1 MRWHAVS
8 KGPEVELV
16 QVFDLSRALWSVLV
30 IDTIK
35 VQGCVLE
42 LDLARVLAR
51 AVRPCLT

>member
-1 MRWHAVS
+1 M
-8 KGPEVELV
+8 LV
-16 QVFDLSRALWSVLV
+16 RDLYRALWSVLV